1 VVTCSIASSI
11 HRIFYCWKILKSQL
25 LAEFQSFVF
34 GQILADFGSFGQ
46 FWAEFAALTVA
57 ESMPE
62 ERLKS

>member
-1 VVTCSIASSI
+1 VPPLYIELFFLKNTKISI
-11 HRIFYCWKILKSQL
+11 
-25 LAEFQSFVF
+25 F
-34 GQILADFGSFGQ
+34 GGISKFRLWADFGR

>member
-1 VVTCSIASSI
+1 VPPLYIEIFIFEKYENLDFWWNFKVSSLG
-11 HRIFYCWKILKSQL
+11 R
-25 LAEFQSFVF
+25 
-34 GQILADFGSFGQ
+34 FGQ